1 MRQYLSLAAASL
13 LVGCATAPT
22 ASTPAAPTGV
32 RLAYAAAAPAT
43 VTYQFSD
50 SSGFNIQGG
59 AIGEIRVTAQ
69 ANGTADATFAP
80 LPVYL
85 SAAVIYFVICFSIS
99 QLSQKL
105 ERRLRVAR

>member
-69 ANGTADATFAP
+69 ANGTQIRSALPAP
-80 LPVYL
+80 ME
-85 SAAVIYFVICFSIS
+85 A
-99 QLSQKL
+99 
-105 ERRLRVAR
+105 